1 MQEYTERLGYAP
13 LGRLL
18 LRLSLPSI
26 AATVTLSLY
35 NIVDTFWVAKL
46 GHGAIAALTIVF
58 PYQILF
64 AAMGIGTGI
73 GVAALVSRR
82 FGENNPQATNRVAGQ
97 IFFLSAFW
105 GLLFMTVAAFFS
117 QTILTA
123 FGATPDI
130 MEYGTQ
136 YLTIVVFGAP
146 QIIFA
151 LVTSSLIR
159 GSGDAVKPMVIMIT
173 ASVIN
178 IILDPFMILGL
189 GPFPEMGVRGAAL
202 ATIIAQSF
210 GAAIALYFLL
220 GHRTAYRIKFA
231 NLKPNMSIL
240 KDIYRVGA
248 PSTILQVT
256 ESLCFILFNIVV
268 SSFGSI
274 SIAAVGLAM
283 RVTDLAFMPVFGLS
297 DGLLPII
304 GFNFGA
310 GYLKRLWR
318 AVKLAS
324 VSIALVLGVG
334 VVCIE
339 IFAPQIIGIFS
350 DDPEL
355 LAVTVPA
362 MRIML
367 CTMFLIGPS
376 VMFVTTFQ
384 GLSRGMM
391 ALILSLVRQLIFFI
405 PLLYLLRYLL
415 GLNGVWLSLPI
426 SDALSFIVAFSVTYR
441 EYRKQR
447 KSDKWLD
454 GPPPPQ
460 GFLSHPSPP

>member
-35 NIVDTFWVAKL
+35 NIVDTFWVSKL

-58 PYQILF
+58 PYQILVI
-64 AAMGIGTGI
+64 ALGVGTGI

-82 FGENNPQATNRVAGQ
+82 FGENNPEATNHVAGQ
-97 IFFLSAFW
+97 TFFLSVFW
-105 GLLFMTVAAFFS
+105 GLIFMMFAVFFS
-117 QTILTA
+117 EGILTT

-136 YLTIVVFGAP
+136 YLVITAYGAP
-146 QIIFA
+146 QVIFA
-151 LVTSSLIR
+151 LVASNLIR
-159 GSGDAVKPMVIMIT
+159 GSGDAIKPMIIMIT

-202 ATIIAQSF
+202 ATVIAQSF
-210 GAAIALYFLL
+210 GAILALYYLL
-220 GHRTAYRIKFA
+220 AHRTAFRIRVGH
-231 NLKPNMSIL
+231 LRPNMPIL
-240 KDIYRVGA
+240 GDIYRVGA
-248 PSTILQVT
+248 PSSILEIT
-256 ESLCFILFNIVV
+256 ESLCFILFNIAV

-274 SIAAVGLAM
+274 AIAAVGIVLRIA
-283 RVTDLAFMPVFGLS
+283 DLAFMPIIGLS
-297 DGLLPII
+297 HGLLPII

-310 GYLKRLWR
+310 GYLKRLWK

-324 VSIALVLGVG
+324 VGIMLVLGVITLF
-334 VVCIE
+334 IE
-339 IFAPQIIGIFS
+339 IFAPKVVGIFS
-350 DDPEL
+350 DNPEL
-355 LAVTVPA
+355 LTITVPA

-367 CTMFLIGPS
+367 SAMLLIGPS
-376 VMFVTTFQ
+376 VMFITTFQ
-384 GLSRGMM
+384 GLSKGTM
-391 ALILSLVRQLIFFI
+391 ALILSLVRQFIFFL

-415 GLNGVWLSLPI
+415 GLHGVWLSLPA
-426 SDALSFIVAFSVTYR
+426 SDVLGFIVTFFIIYR

-447 KSDKWLD
+447 KSAKWSD
-454 GPPPPQ
+454 GPAPP
-460 GFLSHPSPP
+460 G

>member
-1 MQEYTERLGYAP
+1 MEEYTERLGYAP

-26 AATVTLSLY
+26 AATVTISLY

-58 PYQILF
+58 PYQILI
-64 AAMGIGTGI
+64 AAMGIGSGI

-82 FGENNPQATNRVAGQ
+82 FGERNPEATNHVAGQ
-97 IFFLSAFW
+97 TFCLALFW
-105 GLLFMTVAAFFS
+105 GLLFMVIAAFFTES
-117 QTILTA
+117 ILTT

-130 MEYGTQ
+130 MEYSSQ
-136 YLTIVVFGAP
+136 YLGIVAFGAP

-151 LVTSSLIR
+151 LVVSSLIR

-173 ASVIN
+173 ASVVN

-202 ATIIAQSF
+202 ATVIAQSV
-210 GAAIALYFLL
+210 GASIALYFLL
-220 GHRTAYRIKFA
+220 GRKTTFRVGLGH
-231 NLKPNMSIL
+231 LKPDFSIL

-256 ESLCFILFNIVV
+256 ESLCFILFNTVV
-268 SSFGSI
+268 SAFGSVA
-274 SIAAVGLAM
+274 IAAVGLVVRIA
-283 RVTDLAFMPVFGLS
+283 DLAFMPVFGLS
-297 DGLLPII
+297 DGLLPIV

-310 GYLKRLWR
+310 GYFKRLWG

-324 VSIALVLGVG
+324 LGIMVLLGVG
-334 VVCIE
+334 VLLIE
-339 IFAPQIIGIFS
+339 GLAPQIVGIFS
-350 DDPEL
+350 SDPEL
-355 LAVTVPA
+355 LGVTVPA

-367 CTMFLIGPS
+367 ATMLLGGPS
-376 VMFVTTFQ
+376 VMFITTFQ
-384 GLSRGMM
+384 GLSQGTM
-391 ALILSLVRQLIFFI
+391 ALILSLVRQFVFFV

-415 GLNGVWLSLPI
+415 GLNGVWLSMPA
-426 SDALSFIVAFSVTYR
+426 SDLLSFGVAFAVIYR
-441 EYRKQR
+441 QYRKHR
-447 KSDKWLD
+447 GSDKWRD
-454 GPPPPQ
+454 GPPPH
-460 GFLSHPSPP
+460 LV

>member
-46 GHGAIAALTIVF
+46 GYEAIAALTIVF

-64 AAMGIGTGI
+64 FAMGIGSGI

-82 FGENNPQATNRVAGQ
+82 FGENNPEATNHVAAQ
-97 IFFLSAFW
+97 IFCLAAFW
-105 GLLFMTVAAFFS
+105 GLLFMTAAAFF
-117 QTILTA
+117 TEGILAT

-130 MEYGTQ
+130 IDYGRQ
-136 YLTIVVFGAP
+136 YLGIVAFGAP

-151 LVTSSLIR
+151 MLASSLIR
-159 GSGDAVKPMVIMIT
+159 GSGDAVKPMIIMIT
-173 ASVIN
+173 ASVVN
-178 IILDPFMILGL
+178 IILDPLMILGL
-189 GPFPEMGVRGAAL
+189 GPFPEMGVSGAAL
-202 ATIIAQSF
+202 ATVIAQSF
-210 GAAIALYFLL
+210 GAALALYFLL
-220 GHRTAYRIKFA
+220 ARRTAYRLKIA
-231 NLKPNMSIL
+231 NLKPDFSIL

-256 ESLCFILFNIVV
+256 ESLSFVLFNTVV
-268 SSFGSI
+268 SSFGSVA
-274 SIAAVGLAM
+274 IAAVGLVVRIA
-283 RVTDLAFMPVFGLS
+283 DLAFMPVFGLS
-297 DGLLPII
+297 DGLLPIV

-324 VSIALVLGVG
+324 LGILVLLGVG
-334 VVCIE
+334 VLAIE
-339 IFAPQIIGIFS
+339 GLAPQIVGIFS
-350 DDPEL
+350 NDPEL

-367 CTMFLIGPS
+367 ATMFLGGPS
-376 VMFVTTFQ
+376 VMFVTTFE
-384 GLSRGMM
+384 GLSKGTM
-391 ALILSLVRQLIFFI
+391 ALVLSLVRQFIFFI

-415 GLNGVWLSLPI
+415 GLNGVWLSLPA
-426 SDALSFIVAFSVTYR
+426 SDVLSFSVSFFIIYR
-441 EYRKQR
+441 QYRKHR

-454 GPPPPQ
+454 GPPPP
-460 GFLSHPSPP
+460 G

>member
-26 AATVTLSLY
+26 AATVTLSLC

-73 GVAALVSRR
+73 GIAALVSRR
-82 FGENNPQATNRVAGQ
+82 FGEKNPEATNHVAGQ
-97 IFFLSAFW
+97 TFFLAAFW
-105 GLLFMTVAAFFS
+105 GLLFMMIPVFFS
-117 QTILTA
+117 EGILTT

-136 YLTIVVFGAP
+136 YLTIVAFGAP

-151 LVTSSLIR
+151 LMTSSLIR
-159 GSGDAVKPMVIMIT
+159 GSGDAVKPMIIMIT

-220 GHRTAYRIKFA
+220 GRKTAFRVGLGH
-231 NLKPNMSIL
+231 LKPNLAIL

-248 PSTILQVT
+248 PSSILQVT
-256 ESLCFILFNIVV
+256 ESLSFVLFNIVV

-274 SIAAVGLAM
+274 AIAAVGLVM
-283 RVTDLAFMPVFGLS
+283 RIADLAFMPIFGLS
-297 DGLLPII
+297 DGLLPIV

-324 VSIALVLGVG
+324 VSIMLLLGVG
-334 VVCIE
+334 ILFIE
-339 IFAPQIIGIFS
+339 IFAPQIVAIFS
-350 DDPEL
+350 DNPEL

-367 CTMFLIGPS
+367 STMFLIGPS
-376 VMFVTTFQ
+376 VMFITAFQ
-384 GLSRGMM
+384 GLSKGTM
-391 ALILSLVRQLIFFI
+391 AMVLSLVRQFIFFI
-405 PLLYLLRYLL
+405 PLLYLLHYLL
-415 GLNGVWLSLPI
+415 GLNGVWLSLPA
-426 SDALSFIVAFSVTYR
+426 SDVLSFIVTFSVIYR
-441 EYRKQR
+441 EYRRQR

-454 GPPPPQ
+454 GPPAP
-460 GFLSHPSPP
+460 G

>member
-13 LGRLL
+13 LGNLL

-64 AAMGIGTGI
+64 VAMGIGSGI

-82 FGENNPQATNRVAGQ
+82 FGEKNPEDTNRVAGQ
-97 IFFLSAFW
+97 IFFLAAFW
-105 GLLFMTVAAFFS
+105 GFLFMTAAALF
-117 QTILTA
+117 TEGILTT

-130 MEYGTQ
+130 IGYGIQ
-136 YLTIVVFGAP
+136 YLGIVAFGAP

-151 LVTSSLIR
+151 MLASSLIR
-159 GSGDAVKPMVIMIT
+159 GSGDAVKPMIIMIT
-173 ASVIN
+173 ASVVN
-178 IILDPFMILGL
+178 IILDPLMILGL
-189 GPFPEMGVRGAAL
+189 GPFPEMGVSGAAL
-202 ATIIAQSF
+202 ATVIAQSF

-220 GHRTAYRIKFA
+220 ARRTAYRIKIA
-231 NLKPNMSIL
+231 SLKPNISIL

-256 ESLCFILFNIVV
+256 ESLSFILFNTVV
-268 SSFGSI
+268 SSFGSV
-274 SIAAVGLAM
+274 SIAAVGLVVRIA
-283 RVTDLAFMPVFGLS
+283 DLAFMPVFGLS
-297 DGLLPII
+297 DGLLPIV

-310 GYLKRLWR
+310 GYLKRLWK

-324 VSIALVLGVG
+324 VSIMTLLGIG
-334 VVCIE
+334 TLFIE
-339 IFAPQIIGIFS
+339 FFAPQIVGIFS
-350 DDPEL
+350 SDAEL

-362 MRIML
+362 IRIML
-367 CTMFLIGPS
+367 AAMLLMGPS
-376 VMFVTTFQ
+376 VMFITTFQ
-384 GLSRGMM
+384 GLSNGTM
-391 ALILSLVRQLIFFI
+391 ALVLSLVRQFIFFI

-415 GLNGVWLSLPI
+415 GLNGVWLSLPA
-426 SDALSFIVAFSVTYR
+426 SDVLSFSVAFLVIYR
-441 EYRKQR
+441 QYRKHR
-447 KSDKWLD
+447 RGDRWLD
-454 GPPPPQ
+454 GPPPP
-460 GFLSHPSPP
+460 G

>member
-1 MQEYTERLGYAP
+1 MSLQEYTERLGYES
-13 LGRLL
+13 LGKLL

-58 PYQILF
+58 PYQILI
-64 AAMGIGTGI
+64 AAMGIGSGI

-82 FGENNPQATNRVAGQ
+82 FGEKNPEVTNHVAGQ
-97 IFFLSAFW
+97 TFCLALFW
-105 GLLFMTVAAFFS
+105 GLLFMTAAAFF
-117 QTILTA
+117 TEGILIT

-130 MEYGTQ
+130 MEYSTQ
-136 YLTIVVFGAP
+136 YLGIVAFGAP

-151 LVTSSLIR
+151 LVVSSLIR
-159 GSGDAVKPMVIMIT
+159 GSGDAVKPMIIMIT
-173 ASVIN
+173 ASIIN
-178 IILDPFMILGL
+178 IILDPLMILGL

-202 ATIIAQSF
+202 ATIIAQSV
-210 GAAIALYFLL
+210 GASIALYFLL
-220 GHRTAYRIKFA
+220 GRKTAYRIKVA
-231 NLKPNMSIL
+231 NLKPNLAIL

-256 ESLCFILFNIVV
+256 ESLSFILFNIVV
-268 SSFGSI
+268 SSFGSVA
-274 SIAAVGLAM
+274 IAAVGLVVRIA
-283 RVTDLAFMPVFGLS
+283 DLAFMPVFGLS
-297 DGLLPII
+297 DGLLPIV

-310 GYLKRLWR
+310 GYLKRLWK

-324 VSIALVLGVG
+324 LSIMVLLGAGVLL
-334 VVCIE
+334 IE
-339 IFAPQIIGIFS
+339 SLAPQIVGIFS
-350 DDPEL
+350 DNPEL

-367 CTMFLIGPS
+367 AAMLLMGPS
-376 VMFVTTFQ
+376 VMFITTFQ
-384 GLSRGMM
+384 GLSNGTM
-391 ALILSLVRQLIFFI
+391 ALVLALVRQFIFFI

-415 GLNGVWLSLPI
+415 GLNGVWLSLPA
-426 SDALSFIVAFSVTYR
+426 SDVLSFAVTFFIIYR

-447 KSDKWLD
+447 KRGKWRD
-454 GPPPPQ
+454 GPAPP
-460 GFLSHPSPP
+460 G

>member
-1 MQEYTERLGYAP
+1 LQEYTERLGYAP

-35 NIVDTFWVAKL
+35 NVVDTFWVSKL

-58 PYQILF
+58 PYQILVI
-64 AAMGIGTGI
+64 ALGVGTGI

-82 FGENNPQATNRVAGQ
+82 FGENNPEATNHVAGQ
-97 IFFLSAFW
+97 TFFLSAFW
-105 GLLFMTVAAFFS
+105 GLLFMMIAVGFS

-136 YLTIVVFGAP
+136 YLVITAYGAP

-151 LVTSSLIR
+151 LVASNLIR
-159 GSGDAVKPMVIMIT
+159 GSGDAVKPMIIMIA
-173 ASVIN
+173 ASVVN
-178 IILDPFMILGL
+178 IILDPLMILGL

-202 ATIIAQSF
+202 ATVIAQSL
-210 GAAIALYFLL
+210 GAALALYYLL
-220 GHRTAYRIKFA
+220 ARRTAFRIRVGY
-231 NLKPNMSIL
+231 LKPNMPIL
-240 KDIYRVGA
+240 GDIYRVGA
-248 PSTILQVT
+248 PTSIIEIT
-256 ESLCFILFNIVV
+256 ESLCFILFNIAV

-274 SIAAVGLAM
+274 AIAAVGIVM
-283 RVTDLAFMPVFGLS
+283 RIADLAFMPIIGLS
-297 DGLLPII
+297 HGLLPII

-310 GYLKRLWR
+310 GYLKRLWK
-318 AVKLAS
+318 AVKLSS
-324 VSIALVLGVG
+324 VSSLLLLAVIALFM
-334 VVCIE
+334 E
-339 IFAPQIIGIFS
+339 IFAPQVVAIFS
-350 DDPEL
+350 DNPEV

-367 CTMFLIGPS
+367 SALFLLGPS
-376 VMFVTTFQ
+376 IMFITTFQ
-384 GLSRGMM
+384 GLSQGTM
-391 ALILSLVRQLIFFI
+391 ALILSLVRQFVFFL

-426 SDALSFIVAFSVTYR
+426 SDTLGFMVTFAILYR

-447 KSDKWLD
+447 KSDRWLN
-454 GPPPPQ
+454 GPSVA
-460 GFLSHPSPP
+460 G

>member
-35 NIVDTFWVAKL
+35 NIVDTFWVSKL

-58 PYQILF
+58 PYQILVI
-64 AAMGIGTGI
+64 ALGVGTGI
-73 GVAALVSRR
+73 GIAALVSRR
-82 FGENNPQATNRVAGQ
+82 FGENNPEATNHVAGQ
-97 IFFLSAFW
+97 TFFLSVFW
-105 GLLFMTVAAFFS
+105 GLIFMMFAVFFS
-117 QTILTA
+117 EGILTT

-136 YLTIVVFGAP
+136 YLVITAYGAP
-146 QIIFA
+146 QVIFA
-151 LVTSSLIR
+151 LVASNLIR
-159 GSGDAVKPMVIMIT
+159 GSGDAIKPMIIMIT

-202 ATIIAQSF
+202 ATVIAQSF
-210 GAAIALYFLL
+210 GAILALYYLL
-220 GHRTAYRIKFA
+220 AHRTAFRIRVGH
-231 NLKPNMSIL
+231 LRPNMPIL
-240 KDIYRVGA
+240 GDIYRVGA
-248 PSTILQVT
+248 PSSILEIT
-256 ESLCFILFNIVV
+256 ESLCFILFNIAV

-274 SIAAVGLAM
+274 AIAAVGIVLRIAN
-283 RVTDLAFMPVFGLS
+283 LAFMPIIGLS
-297 DGLLPII
+297 HGLLPII

-310 GYLKRLWR
+310 GYLKRLWK

-324 VSIALVLGVG
+324 VGIMLVLGVITLF
-334 VVCIE
+334 IE
-339 IFAPQIIGIFS
+339 IFAPKVVGIFS
-350 DDPEL
+350 DNPEL
-355 LAVTVPA
+355 LTITVPA

-367 CTMFLIGPS
+367 SAMLLIGPS
-376 VMFVTTFQ
+376 VMFITTFQ
-384 GLSRGMM
+384 GLSKGTM
-391 ALILSLVRQLIFFI
+391 ALILSLVRQFIFFL

-415 GLNGVWLSLPI
+415 GLHGVWLSLPA
-426 SDALSFIVAFSVTYR
+426 SDVLGFIVTFFIIYR

-447 KSDKWLD
+447 KSAKWSD
-454 GPPPPQ
+454 GP
-460 GFLSHPSPP
+460 LAAS

>member
-35 NIVDTFWVAKL
+35 NIVDTFWVSKL

-58 PYQILF
+58 PYQILVI
-64 AAMGIGTGI
+64 ALGVGTGI
-73 GVAALVSRR
+73 GIAALVSRR
-82 FGENNPQATNRVAGQ
+82 FGENNPEATNHVAGQ
-97 IFFLSAFW
+97 TFFLSVFW
-105 GLLFMTVAAFFS
+105 GLIFMMFAVFFS
-117 QTILTA
+117 EGILTT

-136 YLTIVVFGAP
+136 YLVITAYGAP
-146 QIIFA
+146 QVIFA
-151 LVTSSLIR
+151 LVASNLIR
-159 GSGDAVKPMVIMIT
+159 GSGDAIKPMIIMIT

-202 ATIIAQSF
+202 ATVIAQSF
-210 GAAIALYFLL
+210 GAILALYYLL
-220 GHRTAYRIKFA
+220 AHRTAFRIRVGH
-231 NLKPNMSIL
+231 LRPNMPIL
-240 KDIYRVGA
+240 GDIYRVGA
-248 PSTILQVT
+248 PSSILEIT
-256 ESLCFILFNIVV
+256 ESLCFILFNIAV

-274 SIAAVGLAM
+274 AIAAVGIVLRIA
-283 RVTDLAFMPVFGLS
+283 DLAFMPIIGLS
-297 DGLLPII
+297 HGLLPII

-310 GYLKRLWR
+310 GYLKRLWK

-324 VSIALVLGVG
+324 VGIMLVLGVITLF
-334 VVCIE
+334 IE
-339 IFAPQIIGIFS
+339 IFAPNVVGIFS
-350 DDPEL
+350 DNPEL
-355 LAVTVPA
+355 LTITVPA

-367 CTMFLIGPS
+367 SAMLLIGPS
-376 VMFVTTFQ
+376 VMFITTFQ
-384 GLSRGMM
+384 GLSKGTM
-391 ALILSLVRQLIFFI
+391 ALILSLVRQFIFFL

-415 GLNGVWLSLPI
+415 GLHGVWLSLPA
-426 SDALSFIVAFSVTYR
+426 SDVLGFIVTFFIIYR

-447 KSDKWLD
+447 KSAKWSD
-454 GPPPPQ
+454 GP
-460 GFLSHPSPP
+460 LAAS